1 MHLLPPHVYLQL
13 LLGWGEHGLPGAVC
27 ATVALSHIA
36 AAAAILSPSSVTNL
50 GVPAVLNETHRNIM
64 TNKTSHDTLDSLG
77 HLHVHVLK
85 RKFAETAEPQG

>member
-1 MHLLPPHVYLQL
+1 VYLQL

-36 AAAAILSPSSVTNL
+36 AAAAILSPSSATNL

>member
-36 AAAAILSPSSVTNL
+36 AAAAILGL
-50 GVPAVLNETHRNIM
+50 A
-64 TNKTSHDTLDSLG
+64 KFSHDSAVFLG
-77 HLHVHVLK
+77 EPGKRDQNIALHVHGNSKQAQSSL
-85 RKFAETAEPQG
+85 